1 VLRIHF
7 QDADLSRVRVAR
19 APDPLWETVLGLYRL
34 GAGGD
39 QPVFAAWRRRAM
51 AAVHEQGLHGAVGML
66 RDLVPKVGY
75 FPDFLTPAEA
85 GAGLGDGLAA
95 LRDTPG
101 HRLAHDIRH
110 AARTRGLRP
119 WIHELAH
126 GDRAVLDQLVDA
138 VAVVHGAVVRPVWD
152 DVEAAV
158 GVERALRGAA
168 LLDGGVEAMLASLRP
183 VLRWDPPVLSAD
195 YPIPLDVHLGGRGL
209 QLIPSF
215 FCWGKP
221 VALVDPALAPVL
233 VYPVEHPTTW
243 LDGVAGAR
251 GGALEALLG
260 RRRAAVMA
268 ALVTASTSTELSAR
282 LGIPIASASE
292 HVGVLRDAG
301 LVVSHRAGRTVLHA
315 LTPLALA
322 VLGDSFRR

>member
-1 VLRIHF
+1 MLRIHF
-7 QDADLSRVRVAR
+7 QDADFSRVRVAR

-34 GAGGD
+34 GADGD
-39 QPVFAAWRRRAM
+39 LPVFTAWRRQARVT
-51 AAVHEQGLHGAVGML
+51 VHEQGLHGAVGML

-85 GAGLGDGLAA
+85 CTGLGDGLAA
-95 LRDTPG
+95 LRDTPE

-110 AARTRGLRP
+110 AARTRRLP
-119 WIHELAH
+119 SWIHDLAH
-126 GDRAVLDQLVDA
+126 GDRAVLDQVADA
-138 VAVVHGAVVRPVWD
+138 VSVVHGAVVRPVWD

-195 YPIPLDVHLGGRGL
+195 YPLPLDVHLGGRGL
-209 QLIPSF
+209 LLIPSF

-221 VALVDPALAPVL
+221 VALVDPVLSPVL
-233 VYPVEHPTTW
+233 VYPVAHPTTW

-268 ALVTASTSTELSAR
+268 ALVTTSTSTELSAR

-301 LVVSHRAGRTVLHA
+301 LVVSHRAGRTVRHA